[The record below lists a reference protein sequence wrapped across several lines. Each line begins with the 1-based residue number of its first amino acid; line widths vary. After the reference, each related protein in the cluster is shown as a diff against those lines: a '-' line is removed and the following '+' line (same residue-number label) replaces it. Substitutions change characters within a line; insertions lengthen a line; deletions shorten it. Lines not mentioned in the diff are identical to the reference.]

1 MPRVDW
7 LIPTPYVD
15 NGEPYNLSVI
25 EEKWSAEH
33 KLAFGRHA
41 SAFKASREVDTADG
55 TAGGAASHHYTVT
68 RNVPIFFGGRTSTRI
83 GPGHAQQGYYTRWS
97 LMRSWAQHD
106 KWAAHSNL
114 GVPGSGGGRGFERVL
129 IVDSDRGKLGR
140 LLAPQHAAR
149 NDAPTHATA
158 RQPHKRKVSSLL
170 RHADPEKYIKLHQP
184 WRDIPATPFCGTIFE
199 NGVANLTRGCLP
211 PCNGDHRDAIN
222 LRTSTHGAC
231 HGKYDPGKIL
241 LRSRF
246 ALCLRGDIPSSPRPY
261 DVLLLCKLNPPDPS

>member
-1 MPRVDW
+1 MTLRTCSQPPLRVCQWSDPLLHSTYTPQLMPRVDW

-41 SAFKASREVDTADG
+41 PAFKANREVDTADG
-55 TAGGAASHHYTVT
+55 TAGGAASHQYTVT

-106 KWAAHSNL
+106 KRAAHSNL
-114 GVPGSGGGRGFERVL
+114 GVPGSGGGRGFEHVL

-140 LLAPQHAAR
+140 LHNMLRATTCQLTQRRANSRTEHFVSLAP
-149 NDAPTHATA
+149 
-158 RQPHKRKVSSLL
+158 
-170 RHADPEKYIKLHQP
+170 
-184 WRDIPATPFCGTIFE
+184 
-199 NGVANLTRGCLP
+199 
-211 PCNGDHRDAIN
+211 
-222 LRTSTHGAC
+222 
-231 HGKYDPGKIL
+231 
-241 LRSRF
+241 SR
-246 ALCLRGDIPSSPRPY
+246 P
-261 DVLLLCKLNPPDPS
+261 

>member
-1 MPRVDW
+1 MRTCSQPPLRVCQWSDPLLHSTYTPQFMPRVDW

-41 SAFKASREVDTADG
+41 PAFKASREVDTADG
-55 TAGGAASHHYTVT
+55 TAGGAASHQHTVT

-106 KWAAHSNL
+106 KRAAHSNL
-114 GVPGSGGGRGFERVL
+114 GFPGSGGGRGFERVL

-140 LLAPQHAAR
+140 LHSMLR
-149 NDAPTHATA
+149 ATT
-158 RQPHKRKVSSLL
+158 RQLTNGIFRLSCAMQTLKGISSFISHGETF
-170 RHADPEKYIKLHQP
+170 RRPRFVE
-184 WRDIPATPFCGTIFE
+184 RS
-199 NGVANLTRGCLP
+199 
-211 PCNGDHRDAIN
+211 
-222 LRTSTHGAC
+222 LRTAW
-231 HGKYDPGKIL
+231 PI
-241 LRSRF
+241 
-246 ALCLRGDIPSSPRPY
+246 
-261 DVLLLCKLNPPDPS
+261 